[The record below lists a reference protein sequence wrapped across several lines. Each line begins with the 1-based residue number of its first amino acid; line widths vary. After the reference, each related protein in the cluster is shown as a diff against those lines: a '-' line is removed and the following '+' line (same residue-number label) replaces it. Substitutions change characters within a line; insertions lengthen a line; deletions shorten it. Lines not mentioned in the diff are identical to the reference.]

1 MTDAMT
7 KQLIAERK
15 RRSIVL
21 QADGSRQAAVLNSV
35 AQATVDIINAE
46 AVRQVQIV
54 NAETEAKIKITQ
66 AKSDA
71 ESLALVQKAL
81 QESNSH
87 ISGVDYM
94 LRMRYLGELSVATFK
109 TITMVQEG
117 QLEKFK

>member
-1 MTDAMT
+1 M
-7 KQLIAERK
+7 
-15 RRSIVL
+15 
-21 QADGSRQAAVLNSV
+21 
-35 AQATVDIINAE
+35 
-46 AVRQVQIV
+46 

-94 LRMRYLGELSVATFK
+94 LRMRYLGELGTTKFN
-109 TITMVQEG
+109 TIKMVQEG
-117 QLEKFK
+117 QLDNLK